1 MKNAIIFSGSGGQG
15 IMSMGTMLAQSA
27 VESGKHAIYLPSYGA
42 EQRGGSAKYVVI
54 IDDAEIVS
62 PMAKYAGLFV
72 AMSDMGYKKF
82 IDELEPAGT
91 LICDSAMVTSKIER
105 DDINVISIPAGDMA
119 VELGEPRA
127 ANTIVM
133 GAIIGITG
141 LVSREAMMDS
151 LDRKF
156 AAKPDKVRETNKRA
170 LDLGIEYA
178 KKYL

>member
-1 MKNAIIFSGSGGQG
+1 
-15 IMSMGTMLAQSA
+15 
-27 VESGKHAIYLPSYGA
+27 
-42 EQRGGSAKYVVI
+42 
-54 IDDAEIVS
+54 
-62 PMAKYAGLFV
+62 
-72 AMSDMGYKKF
+72 
-82 IDELEPAGT
+82 
-91 LICDSAMVTSKIER
+91 MVTSKIER

-141 LVSREAMMDS
+141 LVSGEAMMDS
-151 LDRKF
+151 LDRKS